1 MQVTCKEDY
10 LIQVKNAMLL
20 HFAHKDI
27 CTALRDI
34 DELFASGKEHGKTEA
49 ELCHE
54 LGRPKDFADHLVDTN
69 DHDRFFFNIVIDISS
84 ILAIGIFSVYIFSS
98 LNLEFVWWFL
108 LKRILL

>member
-34 DELFASGKEHGKTEA
+34 DELFASGKEHGKI
-49 ELCHE
+49 
-54 LGRPKDFADHLVDTN
+54 DF
-69 DHDRFFFNIVIDISS
+69 
-84 ILAIGIFSVYIFSS
+84 S
-98 LNLEFVWWFL
+98 L
-108 LKRILL
+108 I